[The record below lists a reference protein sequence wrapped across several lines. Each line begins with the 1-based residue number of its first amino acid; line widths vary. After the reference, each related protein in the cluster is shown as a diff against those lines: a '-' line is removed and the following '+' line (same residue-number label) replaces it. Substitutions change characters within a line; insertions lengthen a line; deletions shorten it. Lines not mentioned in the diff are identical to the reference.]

1 MVGGS
6 VSVGGLDAAA
16 RQMLL
21 RPSNLARI
29 SGGLDQLER
38 HRVSRMKGPGPLM
51 SLVRYRAVAK
61 VDSMGVCGAWVDP
74 KLSGYLISWP
84 MSA

>member
-1 MVGGS
+1 
-6 VSVGGLDAAA
+6 
-16 RQMLL
+16 
-21 RPSNLARI
+21 
-29 SGGLDQLER
+29 
-38 HRVSRMKGPGPLM
+38 M
-51 SLVRYRAVAK
+51 SLVPYRAVAK